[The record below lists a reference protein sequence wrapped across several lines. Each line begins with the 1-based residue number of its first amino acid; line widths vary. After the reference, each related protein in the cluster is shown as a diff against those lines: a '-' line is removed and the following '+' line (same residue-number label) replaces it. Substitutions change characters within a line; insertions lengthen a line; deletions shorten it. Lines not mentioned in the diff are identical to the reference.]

1 MKKFKCGG
9 IEFEMDYPND
19 IAPIVIGKESETEKV
34 DLQELEVK
42 YKDNK
47 IFSYST
53 NTFNEETGDL
63 KPITFYY
70 IGAKYINAKE
80 YKPIYEYDYDE
91 CPPKDMLIETVLQ
104 VGNFKR
110 TFYSNIKNY
119 NCSMMD
125 LIDTAIE
132 DIKEKIFD
140 DDNEDWTLLL
150 LYDDGGWQIDTEINY
165 DEIENFITSIRLVE
179 EV

>member
-1 MKKFKCGG
+1 MKKFKCGET
-9 IEFEMDYPND
+9 EFEMDYPND
-19 IAPIVIGKESETEKV
+19 IAPVVIGKESETEDV
-34 DLQELEVK
+34 DLKELENK

-53 NTFNEETGDL
+53 HTFNEKTGDI

-70 IGAKYINAKE
+70 IGAKCVDTKE
-80 YKPIYEYDYDE
+80 YKPIYEYDYE
-91 CPPKDMLIETVLQ
+91 CPPKDMLIETVVQ

-110 TFYSNIKNY
+110 TFYSNIKNS

-125 LIDTAIE
+125 LIDTAID

-140 DDNEDWTLLL
+140 DENEELTQLF
-150 LYDDGGWQIDTEINY
+150 LYDDGGWQIDTEISD
-165 DEIENFITSIRLVE
+165 DEIENLITSIRLVE